1 MNGISPMLMR
11 NRCRRYRDDIACV
24 GNSSE
29 QSLSDEF
36 DGTLL
41 CILRAVLKQPPTN
54 SSSICKK

>member
-1 MNGISPMLMR
+1 MLMR
-11 NRCRRYRDDIACV
+11 KRCRRYGDDITFV
-24 GNSSE
+24 DHSSE

-41 CILRAVLKQPPTN
+41 CILRAFLKQPPTN